1 MRYETNKQHE
11 FRQVLVLT
19 CKQEREGHVAYV
31 CMCVGGGRNGCDGIE
46 RDRKKEKSDSQI
58 IPFYVSGWRSCVF
71 KQAEITSGL
80 SLF

>member
-11 FRQVLVLT
+11 FRQVISMQTRAGGACRLCV
-19 CKQEREGHVAYV
+19 HV
-31 CMCVGGGRNGCDGIE
+31 CRGGRNGCYGIE
-46 RDRKKEKSDSQI
+46 RDRRKEKSDSQI

>member
-1 MRYETNKQHE
+1 MRYETKKQHE
-11 FRQVLVLT
+11 FRQVISMQTRAGGACRLCVHV
-19 CKQEREGHVAYV
+19 CRGWQERV
-31 CMCVGGGRNGCDGIE
+31 E
-46 RDRKKEKSDSQI
+46 RDRRKEKSGSQI